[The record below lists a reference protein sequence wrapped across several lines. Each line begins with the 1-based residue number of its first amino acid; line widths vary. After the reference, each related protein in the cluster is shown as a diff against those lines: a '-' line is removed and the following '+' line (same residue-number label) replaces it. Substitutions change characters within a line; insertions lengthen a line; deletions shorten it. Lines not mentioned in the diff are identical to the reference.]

1 MKIKI
6 NDQGEHLVEVGGK
19 WIEVH
24 DADSKGLLQET
35 DACAME
41 RERLWNKTKC
51 NLLQN
56 PLWFLSP
63 TDVQQLAKGRADREV
78 LAFIKKFGPEFIDAE
93 EENDD
98 LLDWLPDPS
107 QGAYLGSHPLSP
119 KERHRRL
126 KRELGIDPEDFR

>member
-6 NDQGEHLVEVGGK
+6 SDQGEHLVEIGGK

-24 DADSKGLLQET
+24 DADSKGLLNET

-63 TDVQQLAKGRADREV
+63 TDVQQYVAKGKADGEV
-78 LAFIKKFGPEFIDAE
+78 LVLIGKYGPEFIDAE

-98 LLDWLPDPS
+98 DD
-107 QGAYLGSHPLSP
+107 LSR
-119 KERHRRL
+119 KSKSKVR
-126 KRELGIDPEDFR
+126 

>member
-6 NDQGEHLVEVGGK
+6 NDKGEHSVEIRGK

-24 DADSKGLLQET
+24 DADSKGLLKET

-63 TDVQQLAKGRADREV
+63 ADVQQLAKGRADREV

-98 LLDWLPDPS
+98 DDLSRKSKSKVRWLDVPEVIQPS
-107 QGAYLGSHPLSP
+107 EISRFLT
-119 KERHRRL
+119 EW
-126 KRELGIDPEDFR
+126 D